1 MEKINMVDFANELLS
16 GNVKKIDY
24 DLIKSEATAE
34 CKRFA
39 KLQESRFNNNVIINF
54 EVITKK
60 EAEEQGEVNGK

>member
-1 MEKINMVDFANELLS
+1 MEKINMVDFAESLF
-16 GNVKKIDY
+16 GHKKTDY
-24 DLIKSEATAE
+24 DLIKSEAKAE

-39 KLQESRFNNNVIINF
+39 KLQENRFNNNVIINF